1 MFMNFVSQVNMVNL
15 NTLPMAK
22 GLFTR
27 FMDSSGR
34 PGTRSLLDYGMVDG
48 DHTHTV
54 KSFVIDE
61 TARYDCGSD
70 HALLEVDMEF
80 GVRPK
85 LNWSIQDVL
94 KFNIPEK
101 ADFTEYHQNQD
112 NFSSTIRLDH
122 FTDLTVEQML
132 PHISDTLT
140 KSAMK
145 SFGLKVKKTNPKG
158 NMLPKS
164 IIRMIRSKNK
174 VSRDYHQAVASS
186 DLVKSEHLQDE
197 LQKLKDQVNDSI
209 ASIRLGRRQRLRNT
223 LLKADPTRKKFWRFL
238 KGQMKTAGN
247 ITALN
252 NKEGKM
258 VFEQK
263 EIEETILCH
272 FEEIFKATRHPVL
285 LQQDQGDQNQICI
298 DELDLLLSQHHP
310 TFQPTQFEEEV
321 CSPYTYL
328 ELDHLL
334 KQLKSGKSSGLDT
347 ISNEMIKNSS
357 HKFKNYLLIFLN
369 KIMANGTIPP
379 DLNIGKCILIFK
391 VYK

>member
-1 MFMNFVSQVNMVNL
+1 MYIACQTTRSDSYLQWNEDVFQLLTTKVISLRRKGFIVIALGDFNTRVGNLDGLENNTPDTNRNTPMFMNFVSQVNMVIL

-48 DHTHTV
+48 DHTNTV

-101 ADFTEYHQNQD
+101 ADFTDYHQNQD
-112 NFSSTIRLDH
+112 NFSSTIGLDH

-174 VSRDYHQAVASS
+174 VSRDYHQAVANS

-258 VFEQK
+258 FFEQ
-263 EIEETILCH
+263 
-272 FEEIFKATRHPVL
+272 
-285 LQQDQGDQNQICI
+285 N
-298 DELDLLLSQHHP
+298 
-310 TFQPTQFEEEV
+310 
-321 CSPYTYL
+321 
-328 ELDHLL
+328 
-334 KQLKSGKSSGLDT
+334 
-347 ISNEMIKNSS
+347 
-357 HKFKNYLLIFLN
+357 
-369 KIMANGTIPP
+369 
-379 DLNIGKCILIFK
+379 
-391 VYK
+391 